1 MQSVI
6 ISTIQVGNRHRK
18 QMGDLQGLARSIES
32 LGLLQPIGLDKD
44 RQLIF
49 GGRRLCAVRD
59 VLGRDTIEARIFD
72 LDTLQAEHDEN
83 EYRLPLSVSERVAI
97 ARALREQ
104 AGERRGRPADE
115 IGRNCDQFPDGQKTD
130 DAAARKSGLGSGDTL
145 ARAEKVVEQGTPEL
159 VAAMDAGDVSI
170 SAAANIA
177 ALAPEQQAKVVEA
190 VKAGVKPTT
199 AIADVQAPE
208 PTQEITPTDL
218 LGLIIRNDDIADAFA
233 ARETFESVIKILKR
247 AQSEIHTLAIIRG
260 GERYRTELQR
270 RQRGEDAARYS
281 CEHVKNAINRLTW
294 AMPHASVCPYCHSKG
309 SVSPDCRACL
319 GQGWVTEQ
327 VWDRAP
333 EDMRKQAIAARQE
346 DAP

>member
-1 MQSVI
+1 
-6 ISTIQVGNRHRK
+6 
-18 QMGDLQGLARSIES
+18 MGDLQGLARSIES

-59 VLGRDTIEARIFD
+59 VLKRDTIEARIFD
-72 LDTLQAEHDEN
+72 LDALQAEHDEN

-97 ARALREQ
+97 ARALKDQ
-104 AGERRGRPADE
+104 AGERRGRPAEE
-115 IGRNCDQFPDGQKTD
+115 IVPNSAQFEPGEKTS
-130 DAAARKSGLGSGDTL
+130 DAAAKSAGLGGRTTL
-145 ARAEKVVEQGTPEL
+145 AQAEKVVEQGTPEL

-177 ALAPEQQAKVVEA
+177 ALEPEQQVKVIDA

-199 AIADVQAPE
+199 AILGVQTPE
-208 PTQEITPTDL
+208 PAQEAAPVDL
-218 LGLIIRNDDIADAFA
+218 LGLPIRSDDIADAFA

-247 AQSEIHTLAIIRG
+247 AQSEIHTLAIVRG

-270 RQRGEDAARYS
+270 RQRGEDPARYS

-294 AMPHASVCPYCHSKG
+294 AMPYASVCPYCHSKG
-309 SVSPDCRACL
+309 QAQPDCRACL

-333 EDMRKQAIAARQE
+333 EDMRKQAIASRQE